1 MRRVPVAAAAVIL
14 VGACAHDG
22 RALRQ
27 PSSGQTLSI
36 VTTTTGPTTTIGLN
50 PASLGTVAGAKTTVR
65 PAGAGSTT
73 VPPSGAATTTAAGA
87 PATGALGLVLPWK
100 DGAPIDAAYTC
111 DGGNIRPTISWSNV
125 PVGTAELAVLIEDED
140 AGGFVHW
147 LVAGIPP
154 NATSIAP
161 GGLPPGAVQAL
172 NGFGN
177 PGWGGPCPPAGAS
190 HHYRTQLYG
199 LSTPSGVTEGM
210 ATGAATA
217 AVKKSIVALA
227 TVTGTFAA

>member
-1 MRRVPVAAAAVIL
+1 MIL

-50 PASLGTVAGAKTTVR
+50 PASLGTAGGAKTTAR
-65 PAGAGSTT
+65 PAAAASTT
-73 VPPSGAATTTAAGA
+73 VPPARAATTTAPGASTAGA
-87 PATGALGLVLPWK
+87 LDLVLPWK
-100 DGAPIDAAYTC
+100 DGAPIDGSYTC
-111 DGGNIRPTISWSNV
+111 NGGNIRPTISWSNV
-125 PVGTAELAVLIEDED
+125 PVGTAELVVLIEDED

-154 NATSIAP
+154 NATSLAP

-199 LSTPSGVTEGM
+199 LSAPSGVTEGM
-210 ATGAATA
+210 ATGVATT
-217 AVKKSIVALA
+217 AVQTNIVALA
-227 TVTGTFAA
+227 TVTGTFGT